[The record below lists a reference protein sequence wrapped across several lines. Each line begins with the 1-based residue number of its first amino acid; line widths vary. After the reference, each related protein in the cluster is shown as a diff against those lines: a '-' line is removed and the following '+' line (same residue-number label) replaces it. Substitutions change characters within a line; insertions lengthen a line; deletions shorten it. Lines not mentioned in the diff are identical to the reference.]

1 MQAGKSWGYLRN
13 RKRLQSVEH
22 RGAWRKRDEMCR
34 RKRQDPGCRAL
45 QGRRKA
51 LDFIAN
57 ALGRSGVIML
67 HYI

>member
-1 MQAGKSWGYLRN
+1 MWSTEEHGERGTRCAG
-13 RKRLQSVEH
+13 E
-22 RGAWRKRDEMCR
+22 RGTIR
-34 RKRQDPGCRAL
+34 RCRAL